1 MSEYLQKLLAKAKE
15 KTDAMERQEELGENS
30 KVDELDTDNVSDMNV
45 ISDTNIES
53 DTVLISDTVIVSD
66 AESPSDTP
74 NVSDSTSAKNKR
86 QRVPVYLIVPFK
98 IKKMLPKLPPSA
110 LMLYVYLH
118 NKAFKRS
125 TSQGII
131 DYNQRDLMDELGFA
145 SHSTIVSAMAAL
157 ENNNLISWE
166 LKSYKKGT
174 RSKIKVTKTE
184 GLSKTKTFHT

>member
-45 ISDTNIES
+45 ISDTNTES

-66 AESPSDTP
+66 TESPSDTP

-131 DYNQRDLMDELGFA
+131 DYNQRDIMDELGFA

-157 ENNNLISWE
+157 ENYNLISWE

>member
-30 KVDELDTDNVSDMNV
+30 ILNTFDTQTVSDTHT
-45 ISDTNIES
+45 ISDTITKP
-53 DTVLISDTVIVSD
+53 DTVIISDTAFVS
-66 AESPSDTP
+66 EEEPLSDTL

-86 QRVPVYLIVPFK
+86 SRLPVYLIVPFK

-110 LMLYVYLH
+110 LILYVYLH
-118 NKAFKRS
+118 NKAYKRS

-131 DYNQRDLMDELGFA
+131 EYNQRDIMDELCFA

-166 LKSYKKGT
+166 LKSYKKGV
-174 RSKIKVTKTE
+174 RSKIKITKTE
-184 GLSKTKTFHT
+184 GLSKTKTSHT